1 MNDKENKNNEKWIVL
16 TNNIVTSIFFYF
28 EWFFKHTLG
37 VKAVMF
43 FLCIVEY
50 GSIIIIL
57 IFLYKFK
64 SFNRIIG
71 KPDESLGRKATGP
84 LKWQPAA
91 WNEVYCLFGSV
102 FYDIIS

>member
-1 MNDKENKNNEKWIVL
+1 MVIKYFSLFWSNL
-16 TNNIVTSIFFYF
+16 FFVF
-28 EWFFKHTLG
+28 SG

-71 KPDESLGRKATGP
+71 KPDESLGRKATGS

-91 WNEVYCLFGSV
+91 
-102 FYDIIS
+102 

>member
-50 GSIIIIL
+50 GRSEEHTSEL
-57 IFLYKFK
+57 Q
-64 SFNRIIG
+64 SH
-71 KPDESLGRKATGP
+71 A
-84 LKWQPAA
+84 
-91 WNEVYCLFGSV
+91 
-102 FYDIIS
+102 

>member
-1 MNDKENKNNEKWIVL
+1 MTFAEAGEQFEYI
-16 TNNIVTSIFFYF
+16 IGCSFFNV
-28 EWFFKHTLG
+28 E
-37 VKAVMF
+37 AVRF

-71 KPDESLGRKATGP
+71 KPDESLGRKATGS

-91 WNEVYCLFGSV
+91 
-102 FYDIIS
+102 

>member
-1 MNDKENKNNEKWIVL
+1 MIGKVKILPFYCYNMMNDKENKNNEKWIVL

-28 EWFFKHTLG
+28 ELFFKHTLG

-91 WNEVYCLFGSV
+91 
-102 FYDIIS
+102 

>member
-50 GSIIIIL
+50 GSIIIL

-71 KPDESLGRKATGP
+71 KPDESLGRKATGS

-91 WNEVYCLFGSV
+91 WNEMHCLFGSV

>member
-1 MNDKENKNNEKWIVL
+1 MGLRAGDIAKCIGC
-16 TNNIVTSIFFYF
+16 SFFV
-28 EWFFKHTLG
+28 LG
-37 VKAVMF
+37 VKTVLF

-71 KPDESLGRKATGP
+71 KPDESLGRKATGS

-91 WNEVYCLFGSV
+91 
-102 FYDIIS
+102 